1 MSPWAMGTEKSWI
14 IHALCMI
21 NRLCTIKR
29 LYVGMHDQQI
39 MHDQIDMDDLIDTMN
54 DISMQDPALYRQLE
68 SETCLIH
75 CQNQTSHKKT
85 SCKTRKTSL

>member
-1 MSPWAMGTEKSWI
+1 
-14 IHALCMI
+14 
-21 NRLCTIKR
+21 
-29 LYVGMHDQQI
+29 MHDQQI